1 MSFDGVLPMKSAIVA
16 TLVTL
21 MAASAAALADREL
34 SDVRKKEIV
43 YAMYADYKSDF
54 PEVPDIEP
62 QEAMRLMKNSPV
74 VFVDTR
80 KPAEMAVSM
89 LPEAVS
95 KEAFLSD
102 IEAYRDRIIVG
113 YCTISYRSGIF
124 AREMAAK
131 GVEIRNLRGGILAWT
146 LEGGTVYDDGK
157 PVKRIHV
164 YGDKWD
170 YAPRGY
176 ETVKFSIWDR
186 MF

>member
-1 MSFDGVLPMKSAIVA
+1 MKLNGILPMKSAIVVTIM
-16 TLVTL
+16 TLL
-21 MAASAAALADREL
+21 ASAAVPAAQEL

-54 PEVPDIEP
+54 PEVADIDP
-62 QEAMRLMKNSPV
+62 QEAMRLMESDRV

-89 LPEAVS
+89 LPEAVTE
-95 KEAFLSD
+95 EAFLSD
-102 IEAYRDRIIVG
+102 IEAYGDRIVIG

-146 LEGGTVYDDGK
+146 LEGGTVYEDGE
-157 PVKRIHV
+157 PVKRLHV
-164 YGDKWD
+164 FGDKWD
-170 YAPRGY
+170 YAPRDY
-176 ETVKFSIWDR
+176 ETVKFSMWDR
-186 MF
+186 IF

>member
-1 MSFDGVLPMKSAIVA
+1 MKSAIVVTIM
-16 TLVTL
+16 TLV
-21 MAASAAALADREL
+21 AASAAVPAAQEL

-54 PEVPDIEP
+54 PEVADIDP
-62 QEAMRLMKNSPV
+62 QEAMRLMESDRV

-89 LPEAVS
+89 LPEAVTE
-95 KEAFLSD
+95 EAFLSD
-102 IEAYRDRIIVG
+102 IEAYGDRIVIG

-146 LEGGTVYDDGK
+146 LEGGTVYEDGE
-157 PVKRIHV
+157 PVKRLHV
-164 YGDKWD
+164 FGDKWD
-170 YAPRGY
+170 YAPRDY
-176 ETVKFSIWDR
+176 ETVKFSMWDR
-186 MF
+186 IF